1 MNYKDILAMADAYKE
16 VAEASAKQRA
26 LANVKAQPK
35 DKVSLAKAPWEK
47 KKATKKEEAEIE
59 EALDAVNKKAVKK
72 DFADRKDKD
81 IDNDGDTDSSDEY
94 LHKRRK
100 AVSKAMKGKEVE
112 VQANEEVELEE
123 QKTPYIVVDTAD
135 GNKVVAMAS
144 DEKGA
149 KSSIFHAERPP
160 MSIKDKST
168 LKVVKSNKKQ
178 SIGYQ
183 LKEDVEIT
191 ELTAAEKKL
200 IAQMYDKKGNLTPLG
215 KKVMDHGK
223 ESVDLTKEAK
233 ELDED
238 LKMVKKEEDP
248 KGGYIVTLKDKK
260 GKLIKRHLK
269 NGKVTNK
276 LTKEEVELDEA
287 SRRKGAPKMTGD
299 SITIQRAKDA
309 EHNKAMGRTKTG
321 RKKPVRTMTSTQ
333 RSLASMRNEEVELDE
348 NKTAKMLH
356 KHMLKA
362 LGKSK
367 LPKDHG
373 YTSSVAT
380 NGDFVV
386 SKGGSVA
393 GRLKK
398 GEHDVPAK
406 MSETVDEAKDHGNT
420 DNGSKAGEGLSPSAK
435 KELDR
440 KTPMLPATDE
450 TTVDNLNFKT
460 FKTMTKKAPMRS
472 GDNASGDKTAP
483 KTGK

>member
-1 MNYKDILAMADAYKE
+1 MNHKDILAMASAYSN

-47 KKATKKEEAEIE
+47 KKDTKKEEAEIE

-112 VQANEEVELEE
+112 VEVQTNEEVELDENKAIIKIYQDMKTQGKKDHNILDYIGSMPKYKRMSRDQMAKVIGDAKRKGIFKEE
-123 QKTPYIVVDTAD
+123 
-135 GNKVVAMAS
+135 
-144 DEKGA
+144 
-149 KSSIFHAERPP
+149 
-160 MSIKDKST
+160 
-168 LKVVKSNKKQ
+168 
-178 SIGYQ
+178 
-183 LKEDVEIT
+183 VEHLE
-191 ELTAAEKKL
+191 ELTAEEKRLMAK
-200 IAQMYDKKGNLTPLG
+200 MYDKKGNLTPLG
-215 KKVMDHGK
+215 KRVMDHGK
-223 ESVDLTKEAK
+223 AAS
-233 ELDED
+233 
-238 LKMVKKEEDP
+238 
-248 KGGYIVTLKDKK
+248 
-260 GKLIKRHLK
+260 
-269 NGKVTNK
+269 K
-276 LTKEEVELDEA
+276 LTPKDAAADNARRKEYNAYQKSKRNEEVDLDEA
-287 SRRKGAPKMTGD
+287 PRRKGAPKMTGD
-299 SITIQRAKDA
+299 SIAIQRAKDA
-309 EHNKAMGRTKTG
+309 EHNKAMDRTKTG

-450 TTVDNLNFKT
+450 PTVDNLNFKT